1 MPHRAEGEAVGPL
14 PSAPGEV
21 FGPPSGRD
29 RDEAPDEGV
38 WLGVGSRCRL
48 VESGH
53 EAASPDSPRGLLL
66 VPPEVEAEV
75 ASQEA
80 SHPMTPAYRQAL
92 RDRLTLAY
100 YFADVEV
107 AFRRTPAGIVI
118 LATGADDIAAFR
130 RTSTPAERQGAVY
143 GVG

>member
-1 MPHRAEGEAVGPL
+1 
-14 PSAPGEV
+14 
-21 FGPPSGRD
+21 
-29 RDEAPDEGV
+29 
-38 WLGVGSRCRL
+38 
-48 VESGH
+48 
-53 EAASPDSPRGLLL
+53 

-107 AFRRTPAGIVI
+107 AFHRTPAGIVV
-118 LATGADDIAAFR
+118 LAAGADDIAAFR
-130 RTSTPAERQGAVY
+130 RTSTPAERQGAIY